1 MIFNSLISRVIL
13 LTIMLL
19 STGIGIFTL
28 FHIQREEAHLIDA
41 TRESAELL
49 LATVEKSI
57 FTSMSMGNSGDVQ
70 SILEHVGRNPHLA
83 GLRIFHPDGTILK
96 SSYPFE
102 IGRQAN
108 SDDLSLFVNN
118 RQSGIFQVGDEPVLG
133 MIRPIRTDRRCFVCH
148 GDGER
153 IVGVLSINYSLEEMM
168 VQIGETS
175 TFFLGST
182 IIVVLLL
189 SAGISFLMIRF
200 VKRPIQKMAAKMALV
215 EEGDLTVR
223 MKSKYNDE
231 IGVLM
236 HNFNSMVV
244 NLAKAKSELEQFHYK
259 QMARADRLASV
270 GEMATGIAHEIK
282 NPLAGISGAITVI
295 ADDFEEADPKREIVR
310 EVLEQI
316 KRLDKTVNDLLYFGR
331 PGTPEF
337 NLIDMNELVKTT
349 LFFTSQHP
357 ESMNIHRIK
366 ELTKTLPPVCADEKQ
381 VQQVLFN
388 VILNAIQAMPGGGT
402 LRIETDQV
410 WHNGTHFV
418 QVQIIDSGKGIST
431 EELEEIFV
439 PFHTTKTQ
447 GTGLGLPICRQ
458 LMAQNDGSITVTSKV
473 GEGTT
478 VTIELPATE
487 AGGTDTDIE
496 VKRA

>member
-19 STGIGIFTL
+19 STGIGILTL
-28 FHIQREEAHLIDA
+28 FHIQREEDHLIEA

-49 LATVEKSI
+49 LTTVEKSI

-70 SILEHVGRNPHLA
+70 SILEHIGRNKKLA

-108 SDDLSLFVNN
+108 PNDLSMFVNN
-118 RQSGIFQVGDEPVLG
+118 RENGIFQIGDEPVLG
-133 MIRPIRTDRRCFVCH
+133 MIRPIMTDRRCFVCH
-148 GDGER
+148 GDEAK
-153 IVGVLSINYSLEEMM
+153 IVGVLNINYSLEEMM
-168 VQIGETS
+168 VQVGETS

-182 IIVVLLL
+182 IVVVLLL
-189 SAGISFLMIRF
+189 SIGISFLLIRF

-223 MKSKYNDE
+223 MNSKYNDE

-244 NLAKAKSELEQFHYK
+244 NLAKAQSELEQYHYK

-270 GEMATGIAHEIK
+270 GEMATGLAHEIK
-282 NPLAGISGAITVI
+282 NPLAGISGAINVI
-295 ADDFEEADPKREIVR
+295 ADDFADDDPRREIVS

-331 PGTPEF
+331 PGAPEF
-337 NLIDMNELVKTT
+337 TLINMNELVKTT

-357 ESMNIHRIK
+357 ESKNIHRIK
-366 ELTKTLPPVCADEKQ
+366 ELTKTLPPVFADEKQ

-410 WHNGTHFV
+410 RHNGVQFV
-418 QVQIIDSGKGIST
+418 QVQIIDSGKGIT
-431 EELEEIFV
+431 EEELEEIFV
-439 PFHTTKTQ
+439 PFHTTKNQ

-458 LMAQNDGSITVTSKV
+458 LMAQNDGTITVSSQAGV
-473 GEGTT
+473 GTT

-487 AGGTDTDIE
+487 VGRIE
-496 VKRA
+496 QK

>member
-1 MIFNSLISRVIL
+1 
-13 LTIMLL
+13 MLL
-19 STGIGIFTL
+19 STGIGILTL
-28 FHIQREEAHLIDA
+28 FHIQREKDHLIA
-41 TRESAELL
+41 TTRESAELIL
-49 LATVEKSI
+49 TTVEKSI
-57 FTSMSMGNSGDVQ
+57 FTSMSLGNSGDVQ
-70 SILEHVGRNPHLA
+70 SILEHVGRNPHLS

-102 IGRQAN
+102 VGRQINA
-108 SDDLSLFVNN
+108 DDLSLFVNN
-118 RQSGIFQVGDEPVLG
+118 QKSGVFRIGDEPVLG
-133 MIRPIRTDRRCFVCH
+133 MVKPIRTDRRCFVCH
-148 GDGER
+148 GGGEKV
-153 IVGVLSINYSLEEMM
+153 IGVLNINYSLNDM
-168 VQIGETS
+168 VKQIGETS
-175 TFFLGST
+175 RFFFGST

-189 SAGISFLMIRF
+189 SAGISFLLIRF
-200 VKRPIQKMAAKMALV
+200 VKRPIKKMAEKMALV
-215 EEGDLTVR
+215 EEGDLSVR
-223 MKSKYNDE
+223 MNSKYNDE

-244 NLAKAKSELEQFHYK
+244 NLAKAKSELEQFHYQ

-295 ADDFEEADPKREIVR
+295 ADDFAEDDPKREIVR

-331 PGTPEF
+331 PGIPEF
-337 NLIDMNELVKTT
+337 TLVDINELVKTT

-357 ESMNIHRIK
+357 ESKNIHRIK
-366 ELTKTLPPVCADEKQ
+366 ELTKPLPAVCADEKQ

-402 LRIETDQV
+402 LRIETDQI
-410 WHNGTHFV
+410 WHNGTQFV
-418 QVQIIDSGKGIST
+418 QVLVIDSGKGISKD
-431 EELEEIFV
+431 ELEEIFV

-458 LMAQNDGSITVTSKV
+458 LMAQNDGSIAVTSKV

-478 VTIELPATE
+478 VTIELPANAACGIETN
-487 AGGTDTDIE
+487 TE

>member
-1 MIFNSLISRVIL
+1 VIFNNLISRVIL

-49 LATVEKSI
+49 LETVEKSI

-96 SSYPFE
+96 SSHPSE
-102 IGRQAN
+102 IGRQVN
-108 SDDLSLFVNN
+108 SKDLSLFVNKSL
-118 RQSGIFQVGDEPVLG
+118 SGVFQVGDEPVLG
-133 MIRPIRTDRRCFVCH
+133 MVKPIETNRRCFVCH
-148 GDGER
+148 AGGKR
-153 IVGVLSINYSLEEMM
+153 VVGVLNLNYSLNDMM
-168 VQIGETS
+168 AQIGETS
-175 TFFLGST
+175 SFFLGST

-189 SAGISFLMIRF
+189 SAGISFLLIRF
-200 VKRPIQKMAAKMALV
+200 VKRPIQKMAAKMSLV
-215 EEGDLTVR
+215 EDGDLTVR
-223 MKSKYNDE
+223 MNSKYNDE

-236 HNFNSMVV
+236 NSFNSMVI
-244 NLAKAKSELEQFHYK
+244 NLEKAQSEIEQCHYQ

-270 GEMATGIAHEIK
+270 GEMATGLAHEIK
-282 NPLAGISGAITVI
+282 NPLAGISGAISVI
-295 ADDFEEADPKREIVR
+295 ADDFEEDDPRREIVR
-310 EVLEQI
+310 EVLGQI

-331 PGTPEF
+331 PGAPEF
-337 NLIDMNELVKTT
+337 NLIDVNELVKST

-357 ESMNIHRIK
+357 ESKNIHRIK
-366 ELTKTLPPVCADEKQ
+366 ELTKDLPTVYADEKQ
-381 VQQVLFN
+381 IQQVLFN
-388 VILNAIQAMPGGGT
+388 VILNAIQAMPSGGT
-402 LRIETDQV
+402 LQIETDHV
-410 WHNGTHFV
+410 WHNSTQFV
-418 QVQIIDSGKGIST
+418 LVKIIDSGKGISA
-431 EELEEIFV
+431 EELEEVFV

-458 LMAQNDGSITVTSKV
+458 LMAQNDGTISVASRV

-478 VTIELPATE
+478 VTIELPAT
-487 AGGTDTDIE
+487 AVG
-496 VKRA
+496 AN